1 MQKVLDRQRHK
12 LGLAK
17 ARAEREKAVAQE
29 SFRERVALLRESSG
43 MSKISIIVSGLLIS
57 VEVAC
62 SVSSVCSAQASARA
76 LSHPHLQAKR
86 PTSCASC

>member
-17 ARAEREKAVAQE
+17 ARAEREKAVAKE

-43 MSKISIIVSGLLIS
+43 MSKISIIVSGLLFLWKLH
-57 VEVAC
+57 V
-62 SVSSVCSAQASARA
+62 
-76 LSHPHLQAKR
+76 L
-86 PTSCASC
+86 